1 MSASF
6 KHVDPKLHGL
16 VEADS
21 SARIQMIEKDLF
33 IEHDMSRF
41 LNSQLD
47 ALMAE
52 PRHSRMPCLLITG
65 DAGMGKTAQLRRFQR
80 RYPDGCGAGNTERR
94 RPIVIADTPPEP
106 TRATLELSL
115 LEALEA
121 PGFARGRATD
131 RLSLIRRL
139 LTAHKTRG
147 LIFDEIQHLCHSRSR
162 DRAVVLD
169 TVKALSTTCQMTVI
183 CAGTP
188 AVVTDFHADPQLER
202 RFSITQLEKWKP
214 GAALD
219 RFLAT
224 YERARPLRR
233 PSRLNT
239 PTLVAALL
247 AETGGTTH
255 SIMQALNSAAIVAI
269 HDGIEHITPEL
280 LTVQRTDPARLLRAK
295 LSARTAAAAASINE
309 ESEERAE
316 VAA

>member
-1 MSASF
+1 
-6 KHVDPKLHGL
+6 
-16 VEADS
+16 
-21 SARIQMIEKDLF
+21 MIEKDLF
-33 IEHDMSRF
+33 IEHDVSRF

-52 PRHSRMPCLLITG
+52 PRHARMPCLLITG

-80 RYPDGCGAGNTERR
+80 RYPDGHGAGNTEHR

-106 TRATLELSL
+106 TRVTLELAL
-115 LEALEA
+115 LEALAA

-131 RLSLIRRL
+131 RSALIRRL
-139 LTAHKTRG
+139 LTAHHTRA

-169 TVKALSTTCQMTVI
+169 TVKALSTTCQMSVI

-188 AVVTDFHADPQLER
+188 AVIADFHADPQIER
-202 RFSITQLEKWKP
+202 RFSVTPLEPWKP
-214 GAALD
+214 GVALD

-255 SIMQALNSAAIVAI
+255 RIMQALNSAAIVAI
-269 HDGIEHITPEL
+269 HDGIEHITLDL

-295 LSARTAAAAASINE
+295 LSARAVAAGNGADDE
-309 ESEERAE
+309 LEKRAE

>member
-1 MSASF
+1 MSTPF

-21 SARIQMIEKDLF
+21 SARIQMIEKDLY
-33 IEHDMSRF
+33 IEHDMSGF

-80 RYPDGCGAGNTERR
+80 RYPDSHGDGNTERR
-94 RPIVIADTPPEP
+94 RPIIIADTPPEP
-106 TRATLELSL
+106 TRASLELAL
-115 LEALEA
+115 LDALEA
-121 PGFARGRATD
+121 PGFARGRPMD
-131 RLSLIRRL
+131 RPALIRRL
-139 LTAHKTRG
+139 LTAHQTRA

-169 TVKALSTTCQMTVI
+169 TLKALSTTCQMSVI

-188 AVVTDFHADPQLER
+188 AVVTDFLADPQLGR
-202 RFSITQLEKWKP
+202 RFSVTQLERWKP
-214 GAALD
+214 GIALE

-247 AETGGTTH
+247 TETGGTTH
-255 SIMQALNSAAIVAI
+255 RIMQALNGAAIVAI

-295 LSARTAAAAASINE
+295 LSARTHAAGEANE
-309 ESEERAE
+309 ENRVQ